1 MIVCTFQNNSLSES
15 QACLGLKLPCYSH
28 KSFYPG
34 YYWYFGHTINNDIT
48 HFNGLKLII
57 ISAKSNMDGLLLC
70 VVILILECFADFA
83 CLTKHLGCMVSF
95 CNSMWS

>member
-1 MIVCTFQNNSLSES
+1 MIVCTFQNKSLSES
-15 QACLGLKLPCYSH
+15 QAHLRFPCYSH

-57 ISAKSNMDGLLLC
+57 IAKSNMDGLLLC
-70 VVILILECFADFA
+70 VVILIL
-83 CLTKHLGCMVSF
+83 KS
-95 CNSMWS
+95 

>member
-1 MIVCTFQNNSLSES
+1 MIVCTFQNKSLSES
-15 QACLGLKLPCYSH
+15 QAYLRFPCYSH

-70 VVILILECFADFA
+70 VVILIL
-83 CLTKHLGCMVSF
+83 KS
-95 CNSMWS
+95 